1 MSPLEEKEVP
11 SLSKDH
17 LGYPL
22 LSRDISPTPPPAAPS
37 VPALP
42 APLSV
47 HTTSQTHGCCRS
59 CRCIHS
65 TPLFVLVQD
74 RKKWKVTPPDGD
86 TSPPGASGDTDDLMG
101 ATGGV
106 GATAMQAT
114 STLSLPMGKPSLRR
128 IKGRIHRSKS
138 LDSIDLLDANVL
150 RQEHSL
156 FFLKL
161 SEADM
166 SAERTGAAHDYI

>member
-1 MSPLEEKEVP
+1 MKYQKYITVMQMAMGVTASN
-11 SLSKDH
+11 KDC
-17 LGYPL
+17 
-22 LSRDISPTPPPAAPS
+22 
-37 VPALP
+37 LP
-42 APLSV
+42 QKRQL
-47 HTTSQTHGCCRS
+47 
-59 CRCIHS
+59 
-65 TPLFVLVQD
+65 
-74 RKKWKVTPPDGD
+74 WVTPPDGD